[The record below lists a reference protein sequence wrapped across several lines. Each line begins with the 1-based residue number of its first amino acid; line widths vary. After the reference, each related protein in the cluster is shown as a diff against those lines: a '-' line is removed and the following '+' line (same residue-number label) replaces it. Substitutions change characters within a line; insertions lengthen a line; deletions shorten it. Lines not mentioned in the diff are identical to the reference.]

1 MLQPDFLE
9 FLKDLTNNNQREWFH
24 ANKKRYEQTLKA
36 PFKELVQTLIDGIQ
50 KFDPTVQ
57 IEPKDAIFRINRD
70 IRFSK
75 DKSPY
80 KTHVSA
86 LISKGGRR
94 DKVLPGY
101 YLQIGQGALMIGGGA
116 YFLEKDRLQK
126 VREHILQ
133 NPPVIGKIEKSK
145 AFTEK
150 FGEIK
155 GDKNKRYDKA
165 FMAIAD
171 KQPLIAN
178 KQFYFMAELDPKLVL
193 EKDFV
198 KMVLS
203 YFKTGKKLNDFI
215 IEAIR

>member
-1 MLQPDFLE
+1 MLHPDFLE
-9 FLKDLTNNNQREWFH
+9 FLKDLTNNNQRDWFH
-24 ANKKRYEQTLKA
+24 ANKKRYEKTLKE
-36 PFKELVQTLIDGIQ
+36 PFKELVQTLIKGTQ

-70 IRFSK
+70 IRFSA

-94 DKVLPGY
+94 DKTLPGY
-101 YLQIGQGALMIGGGA
+101 YLQIGQGSLMIGGGA
-116 YFLEKDRLQK
+116 YFLEKEMLQK
-126 VREHILQ
+126 VRTHILQ
-133 NPPVIGKIEKSK
+133 NPSVIGKIEKSK

-155 GDKNKRYDKA
+155 GDKNKRYDKS

-171 KQPLIAN
+171 QQPLIAN

-203 YFKTGKKLNDFI
+203 YFKTGKRLNDFI
-215 IEAIR
+215 IEALA